1 MIGTGYVSPF
11 SFLQVVKY
19 KKHYLLNTTQFH
31 FYERRE
37 FLRGPVIKNMPL
49 PRHRSLTWRPVR
61 ACETGTQSLERFGN
75 HKSPKESER
84 IPLSQLRFNVL
95 YEGTVTKLLKYG
107 FLVDI
112 GAQKNAIVHISEVK
126 AGYVANLRND
136 VKLGQRVF
144 VVLLGI
150 KPMEGRIEASVKA
163 AQKML
168 AAGIYDVEISRLKE
182 WGSIERLPYKEVCGG
197 IDNFYQDEDFTEVFL
212 KTRRYT

>member
-1 MIGTGYVSPF
+1 
-11 SFLQVVKY
+11 
-19 KKHYLLNTTQFH
+19 
-31 FYERRE
+31 
-37 FLRGPVIKNMPL
+37 MPL

-136 VKLGQRVF
+136 VNWDNAFLSFCWELNPWKEGL
-144 VVLLGI
+144 
-150 KPMEGRIEASVKA
+150 KP
-163 AQKML
+163 L
-168 AAGIYDVEISRLKE
+168 
-182 WGSIERLPYKEVCGG
+182 
-197 IDNFYQDEDFTEVFL
+197 
-212 KTRRYT
+212 